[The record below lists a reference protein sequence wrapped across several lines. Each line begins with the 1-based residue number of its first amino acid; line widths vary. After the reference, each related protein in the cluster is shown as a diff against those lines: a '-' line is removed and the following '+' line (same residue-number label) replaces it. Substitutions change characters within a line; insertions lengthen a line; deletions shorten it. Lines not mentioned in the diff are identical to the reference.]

1 MKFFYYTSFFIVF
14 IILLLLSQL
23 CHGGSLQSGLAAAS
37 VRGRNTPLS
46 EALSQQEQAA
56 AWDSFLNHKLGIVA
70 LSMQTPA

>member
-1 MKFFYYTSFFIVF
+1 
-14 IILLLLSQL
+14 
-23 CHGGSLQSGLAAAS
+23 